1 MGYLKQYLCNSTCK
15 QKTLSSMLSKIL
27 SLQWQVARVYIV
39 AFNMKILLRILMPS
53 AIFTYFKSLYKLRY
67 TLHNIIVE
75 HIHAKKLVS
84 TTKCPVSWC
93 DTNNEVA
100 DHERNLTKRLLLIG
114 YSDTITHVTLNTKY
128 VWIKHQYIK
137 GRVCSTGNHSCD
149 WERKNLWNWQSECG
163 LWGGIS
169 PASIMNSKHDSYVS
183 GTSQICRHVPKHTFT
198 NRNLY
203 YICLLT
209 KWESGWL
216 LGKICYRHWD
226 SGRIYRRVS
235 RDSTYLG

>member
-93 DTNNEVA
+93 DTNNEVI

-128 VWIKHQYIK
+128 QI
-137 GRVCSTGNHSCD
+137 RVNKTSIHKEEGMLD
-149 WERKNLWNWQSECG
+149 WQPQLWLREKK
-163 LWGGIS
+163 L
-169 PASIMNSKHDSYVS
+169 ME
-183 GTSQICRHVPKHTFT
+183 
-198 NRNLY
+198 
-203 YICLLT
+203 LT
-209 KWESGWL
+209 KWVWPLRGDFPRFNNEFQAWL
-216 LGKICYRHWD
+216 LCIGNF
-226 SGRIYRRVS
+226 
-235 RDSTYLG
+235 TNL